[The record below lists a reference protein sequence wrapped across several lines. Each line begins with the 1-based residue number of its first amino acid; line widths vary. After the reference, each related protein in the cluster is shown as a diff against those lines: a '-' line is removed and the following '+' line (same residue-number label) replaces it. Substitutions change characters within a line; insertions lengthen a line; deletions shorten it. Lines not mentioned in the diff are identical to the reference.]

1 MNKIN
6 VKIQIPPQM
15 QVCCIANCNRSWIAY
30 VRVVSAMSSAFYPQG
45 FISQI
50 SKRVKAIGE
59 RADISPVFRNEEG
72 GGQ

>member
-1 MNKIN
+1 
-6 VKIQIPPQM
+6 M
-15 QVCCIANCNRSWIAY
+15 QVCCIANRSWIAY
-30 VRVVSAMSSAFYPQG
+30 VVSAMSSAFYPQG

-59 RADISPVFRNEEG
+59 RADISPVFRNEEA